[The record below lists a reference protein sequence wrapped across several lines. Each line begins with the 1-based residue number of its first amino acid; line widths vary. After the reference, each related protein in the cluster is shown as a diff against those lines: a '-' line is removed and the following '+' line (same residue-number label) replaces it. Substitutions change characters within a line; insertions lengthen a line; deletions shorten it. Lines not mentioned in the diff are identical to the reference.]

1 MKLHEETVDSQ
12 VLFRGKIITLRKDVA
27 RLENGK
33 LVDREVAQHPGGAC
47 VLAMEPDGTVYTVKQ
62 FRYPFGKVVEELPA
76 GKLDGPEDP
85 QAAARRELSEEVG
98 LEADEM
104 VYLGGM
110 LASPGFCT
118 EVIHLFLARGLRR
131 GKQHLDEDEFLNVE
145 RHPFPELVDRVMS
158 GELCDAKTVAA
169 ILKTQ
174 EYLRREGLK

>member
-27 RLENGK
+27 RLENGA

-145 RHPFPELVDRVMS
+145 RYPFPELVDRVMS

>member
-1 MKLHEETVDSQ
+1 MRLHEETVDSQ

-62 FRYPFGKVVEELPA
+62 FRYPFGEVVEELPA

-85 QAAARRELSEEVG
+85 LLAARRELSEEVG

-131 GKQHLDEDEFLNVE
+131 GKQHLDEDEFLGVE
-145 RHPFPELVDRVMS
+145 RHPFSDLVDRVMS

-169 ILKTQ
+169 VLKTQ